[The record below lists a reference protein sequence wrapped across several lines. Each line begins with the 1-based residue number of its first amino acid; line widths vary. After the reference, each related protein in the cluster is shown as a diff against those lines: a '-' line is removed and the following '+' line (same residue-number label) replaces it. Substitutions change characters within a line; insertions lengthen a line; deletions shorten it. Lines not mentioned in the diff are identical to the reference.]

1 MSSALPRKL
10 QRDRKHHG
18 RRQLSVT
25 TFSRNIP
32 VDWRAAVVSVV
43 RIWILRVASRTETG
57 GPWSEH
63 SYVPSREKVVVS
75 SSAPCLTLFVKLTL
89 FCPWAGLV
97 VSDWWQCDRLCG
109 VSVCHL
115 ADSGGSTELLSL
127 TACGEHAEWV
137 VTNCATI
144 TTTLLNW
151 LPRTPTLGEF
161 RTSRQGKMG

>member
-18 RRQLSVT
+18 RRQLSVA
-25 TFSRNIP
+25 TFSRNIS

-109 VSVCHL
+109 VSVCQTVWCVSVSPGWQWWLHW
-115 ADSGGSTELLSL
+115 APQSDGVWRARRVSGD
-127 TACGEHAEWV
+127 
-137 VTNCATI
+137 
-144 TTTLLNW
+144 
-151 LPRTPTLGEF
+151 
-161 RTSRQGKMG
+161 